1 MLSGTAISV
10 HLVEV
15 SPKLSQVQ
23 AQCLTGD
30 QSQVSASE
38 NDPAYRMGTTSTGL
52 PISWYRRID
61 DVPKGSRW
69 LTQTPF
75 NLFVCYT
82 LISQ

>member
-1 MLSGTAISV
+1 MFTQLGTVLAGAAISV

-38 NDPAYRMGTTSTGL
+38 DEPAYRTGTTTTGL
-52 PISWYRRID
+52 PISWYRRIN
-61 DVPKGSRW
+61 DVPKGE
-69 LTQTPF
+69 
-75 NLFVCYT
+75 VA
-82 LISQ
+82 